1 LPVSTDRSFA
11 RAWLVD
17 KHAGPTSHDIVRD
30 VRRRMPRGTK
40 VGHAGTLDPF
50 ATGLLVILSG
60 RATRLADRI
69 SGRQKSYRAVI
80 QLGQRSETGDPEGPI
95 TPGGPLPSAHDL
107 DTAIAHI
114 GQRTRQQVPAYSAV
128 RVDGERLYQRVRRG
142 ETVALPERDMEIS
155 HCELVAAVLDA
166 GVVTIDVTVSKGTY
180 IRQIAVDLGEILGC
194 GAYCA
199 ELRRTA
205 VGPLTVDQAIPV
217 ARVPYD
223 EPIALSSLMT
233 DIPHH
238 VIDDTAADG
247 IVHGRAITLDGPDGE
262 GALVSH
268 DGQMIAIARIR
279 DGMAFP
285 NTVLFGPDDL

>member
-1 LPVSTDRSFA
+1 M
-11 RAWLVD
+11 D

-69 SGRQKSYRAVI
+69 SSRQKSYRAVI

-95 TPGGPLPSAHDL
+95 TAGGPLPSAQDL
-107 DTAIAHI
+107 DNAIAHI

-155 HCELVAAVLDA
+155 HCELVAASLDA
-166 GVVTIDVTVSKGTY
+166 GLVTLDITVSKGTY

-199 ELRRTA
+199 QLRRTA
-205 VGPLTVDQAIPV
+205 VGPLLVDNAIPV

-223 EPIALSSLMT
+223 EPIALTSLIT
-233 DIPHH
+233 DIPHYL
-238 VIDDTAADG
+238 IGDASADG
-247 IVHGRAITLDGPDGE
+247 IVHGRAIALDGPNGE
-262 GALVSH
+262 GALISDH
-268 DGQMIAIARIR
+268 GQLIAIARIQ
-279 DGMAFP
+279 DEMAFP
-285 NTVLFGPDDL
+285 TTVLFGPDDL